1 MPTSEVAGKQK
12 KAPKTP
18 NNFRMAFEG
27 FVFFHFLLS
36 KIKKKVGLK
45 FGQTRP
51 LNHPLGLKVP
61 VLPVGVTKT
70 RSGWSFFCD
79 DLNHINDG
87 L

>member
-27 FVFFHFLLS
+27 FVFFLHFLLS

-70 RSGWSFFCD
+70 RSGWSFFAMT
-79 DLNHINDG
+79 
-87 L
+87 